1 MSEDRPWGLYVR
13 DMLDACTR
21 VVEFTQGMDQAA
33 FLADVRTCHATLHN
47 LELIGEAATHVPE
60 AVRDSHPAIPWR
72 NIVGARN
79 RIIHGYLG
87 LDDSLI
93 WIMVSRSV
101 PDLIPPLHALMG
113 EVDGLD
119 SSDAT

>member
-1 MSEDRPWGLYVR
+1 MSEDRPWGLYVS
-13 DMLDACTR
+13 DMLDACMR
-21 VVEFTQGMDQAA
+21 VLEFTQGMDQAA
-33 FLADVRTCHATLHN
+33 FLTDVRTYHATLHN

-101 PDLIPPLHALMG
+101 PDLMPALHALKA
-113 EVDGLD
+113 EAAGLD
-119 SSDAT
+119 STHAT